1 MIIWITKF
9 VILKLIILCLSSDTI
24 KSHGCWKDN
33 FGIGQQRPIPWV
45 QDCHAADNGPLKC
58 CTEVARSQGF
68 SHFALQ
74 ASGAC
79 MTSIDAGAKYKM
91 HGSSSACPSS
101 GLGGPYLN
109 EVYEIIRGKI

>member
-1 MIIWITKF
+1 M
-9 VILKLIILCLSSDTI
+9 KLIILCLSSDTI

-91 HGSSSACPSS
+91 HGSSSACLSS
-101 GLGGPYLN
+101 GFGGPYLN
-109 EVYEIIRGKI
+109 EVYEIIRVWWL